1 MSKIIPIF
9 IVSMVIAGLYEY
21 FSVKKENN
29 LGNVYYFY
37 KNRMCYIVVTIMMAA
52 FVGLR
57 TSYNDTITYRNVY
70 EQISRGTSVSE
81 GINWLK
87 IGDNPGFNFV
97 NHILKN
103 AGITTQNFLMI
114 YAIITIGIYI
124 WFIRKYSDHFMF
136 SLFLFITMGCYA
148 FTMAAI
154 KQCVAVA
161 FCLVATDRAIN
172 KKYIRFVVWVLVA
185 STFHAY
191 SLMYMLVPL
200 FTFKPWT
207 RKSYLLL
214 GISAFIGISLQSL
227 LGTVVNI
234 TTMLGEEYDI
244 SSFNGDGVNIFR
256 VAVVWAP
263 VLLSALARRNIQ
275 TRNDRAVNI
284 IVNLTMINAVIMF
297 IGLFGTANYFAR
309 LANYFLIFQTI
320 TLPLLLNAFTKE
332 SRRIVTITIVMC
344 YLLYFYY
351 ATAIM
356 YGGFD
361 AGFSRMGIVE
371 YVRQLI

>member
-9 IVSMVIAGLYEY
+9 ILSMIIAGMYEY
-21 FSVKKENN
+21 FSVKKEND
-29 LGNVYYFY
+29 LGNIYYIC
-37 KNRMCYIVVTIMMAA
+37 KNRICYIILTVVMAV

-70 EQISRGTSVSE
+70 EQISRGTSAFA

-87 IGDNPGFNFV
+87 IGENPGFNFV

-103 AGITTQNFLMI
+103 VGITTQNFLMI

-136 SLFLFITMGCYA
+136 SIFLFITMGCYV

-161 FCLVATDRAIN
+161 FCLVATDRVIN
-172 KKYIRFVVWVLVA
+172 KKYIRFVLWVLIA

-191 SLMYMLVPL
+191 SLMYLLIPL

-207 RKSYLLL
+207 RKSYFLL
-214 GISAFIGISLQSL
+214 GISVFVGVSLQSL

-244 SSFNGDGVNIFR
+244 SSFSGDGVNIFR

-263 VLLSALARRNIQ
+263 MLLSILARKNIQ
-275 TRNDRAVNI
+275 ARNARDINV

-332 SRRIVTITIVMC
+332 SRRIVTIIIVMC

-361 AGFSRMGIVE
+361 SGFNRIGIVE